1 MPFLIA
7 LAFGLLLT
15 PPAIRAARAAGLV
28 DRPGDPLKIHAQP
41 VPVVGGVSVLGA
53 TFAAVAVV
61 QGEVSPAAIAGV
73 AVALLLGL
81 LDDVRPLGTRVHL
94 LLQLAVGAVLALGG
108 MELEPLG
115 PLGGVG
121 AVVLTLV
128 CMNAVNLVDGQDGL
142 AGGLAAIAALALAA
156 VIAVA
161 GGDPKALAIGLAL
174 AGSLAAFLAWNRPP
188 ARVFLGNGGAYAVG
202 VLLAVLTATAAAQSG
217 WRGLLAGLV
226 CLGIFLFELVFTVVR
241 RLRSGRLAVGDRQH
255 SYDLVSPE
263 MGSRGR
269 ATVAFLALGALAG
282 VLAVAIAS
290 IPLLFGA
297 TAAAL
302 ACAGAVVWGRRLW
315 ARRAGVAAAA
325 PRIGYAS
332 LRPPAGRTIVAG
344 DPAVHRAS
352 TAAGQGLKRGA

>member
-41 VPVVGGVSVLGA
+41 VPVLGGVSVVAA
-53 TFAAVAVV
+53 TFAAVAVLHGV
-61 QGEVSPAAIAGV
+61 VSAAAMAGV
-73 AVALLLGL
+73 SVALALGL

-94 LLQLAVGAVLALGG
+94 LLQLVAGVVLAIGG
-108 MELEPLG
+108 MEVEPLG

-142 AGGLAAIAALALAA
+142 AGGLTAIAAVALAA
-156 VIAVA
+156 VVA
-161 GGDPKALAIGLAL
+161 IPGGDPNALEIGLAL
-174 AGSLAAFLAWNRPP
+174 AGSLTAFLAWNRPP

-202 VLLAVLTATAAAQSG
+202 VLLAVLAATAAAQNG

-226 CLGIFLFELVFTVVR
+226 CLGIFLFELVFTVARRVR
-241 RLRSGRLAVGDRQH
+241 SRGLAVGDRQH
-255 SYDLVSPE
+255 SYDLVSLA
-263 MGSRGR
+263 MGGRGR
-269 ATVAFLALGALAG
+269 ATIAFLALGALAG
-282 VLAVAIAS
+282 VLAIAIAS
-290 IPLLFGA
+290 IPFLFGA
-297 TAAAL
+297 TAAGV
-302 ACAGAVVWGRRLW
+302 ACAGAAAWGRRLW
-315 ARRAGVAAAA
+315 ARRAGVTAPAA
-325 PRIGYAS
+325 RIGYAS
-332 LRPPAGRTIVAG
+332 PSPSGGRTIVPG

-352 TAAGQGLKRGA
+352 TVAGRELKRA